1 MVPKNLAFGGGAS
14 ATMLDPI
21 VAVWMLIAVV
31 LILTLPRKKA
41 IVPFLLA
48 CYTIP
53 LPQVVLVGPLHFP
66 VLRILIMA
74 GLARTAGQGG
84 LTSKRRFPGGFNR
97 LDKVVVL
104 WTVSTFVVVS
114 LQWMDS
120 QAFIKV
126 VGDLIDTLGAY
137 LVVRFL
143 IFDRDTIRRTL
154 EVLALVCV
162 IQGVCMMSEQFT
174 HRNVFGSWGSNQPT
188 IRNGHVRSE
197 GVMGTL
203 FAGTFGGV
211 IIPLFLWL
219 WTEKQSRKA
228 AVAGLIGATAMVTAS
243 HASTAWLAYGSA
255 LLGLCFWPLR
265 KQMRF
270 VRYGLVA
277 ILVGLHLSM
286 NGPVWSLIEK
296 IDLTGG
302 SSSFHRYMLVDNC
315 IRHFDQWW
323 LLGFKYP
330 GTWGFDMW
338 DLCNQFVAAALS
350 GGLVGLSLFIT
361 IYSRSFAAIGNA
373 RKRISGDRR
382 YEWLLWA
389 FGSTMFANVVASF
402 GINYM
407 LQLLLLFFPVV
418 ACINVASFEAKQKVA
433 QNVTPAIDLSLP
445 SSLSSVGKYP
455 SLRVTS

>member
-1 MVPKNLAFGGGAS
+1 MVPKHLAFGGGAFK
-14 ATMLDPI
+14 TTLDPL
-21 VAVWMLIAVV
+21 VAVWMLIAILFI
-31 LILTLPRKKA
+31 LILPRRKA

-48 CYTIP
+48 FFTIP
-53 LPQVVLVGPLHFP
+53 LTQVILVGPLHFP
-66 VLRILIMA
+66 VLRILILA
-74 GLARTAGQGG
+74 GLARTAAQGG
-84 LTSKRRFPGGFNR
+84 PLSKRRFPGGFNR

-114 LQWMDS
+114 LQWMDP

-126 VGDLIDTLGAY
+126 VGDLLDTLGGY

-143 IFDRDTIRRTL
+143 IPDRETIRRTI
-154 EVLALVCV
+154 EVLALICV

-174 HRNVFGSWGSNQPT
+174 HRNVFGSWGANEPT

-203 FAGTFGGV
+203 FAGTFAGV
-211 IIPLFLWL
+211 TIPLFLWL
-219 WTEKQSRKA
+219 WTERQSRKA
-228 AVAGLIGATAMVTAS
+228 AVAGLIGATAMVMAS
-243 HASTAWLAYGSA
+243 HASTAWLAYGSS

-265 KQMRF
+265 RQMRI

-277 ILVGLHLSM
+277 TLVGLHLSM

-323 LLGFKYP
+323 LLGFQYP

-350 GGLVGLSLFIT
+350 GGLLGLTLFIT
-361 IYSRSFAAIGNA
+361 IYTRSFAAIGNA
-373 RKRISGDRR
+373 RRRVSGDRR
-382 YEWLLWA
+382 SEWFLWA

-407 LQLLLLFFPVV
+407 LQLLLLFFPVL
-418 ACINVASFEAKQKVA
+418 ACISVASFEAKQEVA
-433 QNVTPAIDLSLP
+433 RDVNLGRRFVAPFRPALGEEI
-445 SSLSSVGKYP
+445 SSA
-455 SLRVTS
+455 R